1 MKMSDFIWL
10 NPFIQEEEH
19 KMTLAELYPDWWR
32 GDGLFHL
39 MDLAHF
45 EMPWSDYIGGERLDI
60 LYFGS
65 HSGGKLCSP
74 FIKRY
79 AEVLDN
85 DYHLL
90 RENLPAIIR
99 KAFGINWAALWNTY
113 EVEYNPLHNYDMT
126 ETRELTS
133 EKDESKV
140 TDGSLRKTGTD
151 ALQHGKTE
159 SVSKSSTET
168 GTQTFG
174 KIDTTTHGKSQ
185 TDALQHGE
193 NETITHGKS
202 VTDALTHGKTDT
214 TTHGKTVNDDNYRY
228 GFNSGT
234 TPEPSDKETIA
245 ETGTTAVATT
255 GTDRDVVTESG
266 TTATAHSGTDTR
278 TITDSGT
285 TRVAES
291 GSDGTSITESGQ
303 ESLTSGGTDTQT
315 KNLLD
320 ETDVTETLDQ
330 SVEESEE
337 THRSGNIGVT
347 TTQKL
352 IQEEREV
359 WLWNYF
365 EQVFNDVDSLLA
377 LQIHDPCRV

>member
-45 EMPWSDYIGGERLDI
+45 EMPWSDYIGGELLDI

-85 DYHLL
+85 DYDLL

-113 EVEYNPLHNYDMT
+113 QVEYNPLHNYDVT

-140 TDGSLRKTGTD
+140 TDGSVHKTGTD
-151 ALQHGKTE
+151 SLQHGKTE
-159 SVSKSSTET
+159 TASKSATET
-168 GTQTFG
+168 GSQRYG
-174 KIDTTTHGKSQ
+174 KIETTDHGKGF
-185 TDALQHGE
+185 TDELE
-193 NETITHGKS
+193 HGKIETVDHGKE
-202 VTDALTHGKTDT
+202 VTDSLTHGKTDT
-214 TTHGKTVNDDNYRY
+214 TTHGKKVDDENYRY
-228 GFNSGT
+228 GFNSGV
-234 TPEPSDKETIA
+234 TPEPSDKETIT
-245 ETGTTAVATT
+245 ESGTTKVETT
-255 GTDRDVVTESG
+255 GIDADVVTESG
-266 TTATAHSGTDTR
+266 TTETTYTGTDTR
-278 TITDSGT
+278 TVSERGT
-285 TRVAES
+285 TKVTDS
-291 GSDGTSITESGQ
+291 GSDGTSLTKSGQ
-303 ESLTSGGTDTQT
+303 ETITSGGTDTQT

-330 SVEESEE
+330 NVEESEE